1 MLCNVTHVVNQYDGK
16 NMITKR
22 LKSART
28 RAGLT
33 QEQLGVLAGIDESTA
48 RGRISSYETGA
59 YRPVFETMCLFAKVL
74 NVPECY
80 FYIVDDQFAEEV
92 LQLHLQRNEHIKF

>member
-1 MLCNVTHVVNQYDGK
+1 
-16 NMITKR
+16 MITKR
-22 LKSART
+22 LKSARI

-59 YRPVFETMCLFAKVL
+59 YRPVFEIMCQIGKVL

-92 LQLHLQRNEHIKF
+92 LELFQKRSERELSEKSPC